1 MRRPGKLPPV
11 LSSDDEQAAD
21 VDSRA
26 RVPPPPQADEA
37 VRVKRE
43 QAAAAEEA
51 DAARWAEYGRRE
63 AAARADVKR
72 EVAGRREREAQD
84 GVEVVAVSVNRRARL
99 PRPAGS

>member
-1 MRRPGKLPPV
+1 M
-11 LSSDDEQAAD
+11 
-21 VDSRA
+21 
-26 RVPPPPQADEA
+26 PPPLQADEA

-84 GVEVVAVSVNRRARL
+84 GAAASSADFLGADSGPVRLGASNR
-99 PRPAGS
+99 GNDGEGGCC